1 MPLAPSVDAR
11 SPRASRRGEA
21 PTLGK
26 ERLVNASRATTL
38 AGYALLVRFVFLD
51 VPITITQGPT
61 TVAVAEIT
69 ESVTRWG
76 YYTVGAAGRL
86 IRRDGSSSLRRRTL
100 ALGEDDRGPIADY
113 LLGPDAL
120 AALLPEADR

>member
-1 MPLAPSVDAR
+1 MGVAYVR
-11 SPRASRRGEA
+11 IQ
-21 PTLGK
+21 
-26 ERLVNASRATTL
+26 
-38 AGYALLVRFVFLD
+38 RFVFLD

-61 TVAVAEIT
+61 TVAIAEIT
-69 ESVTRWG
+69 ESVTRRG
-76 YYTVGAAGRL
+76 YTVGAAGRL